1 MFLAVLAQQGG
12 IVGGVGQALAI
23 GIPLTEEGK
32 DKNLHIAKKI
42 SLKIAEAE
50 KDAVRISAIKEEM
63 NQLGKKLMQK
73 MIFIGQSS

>member
-32 DKNLHIAKKI
+32 DKNHHIANK
-42 SLKIAEAE
+42 
-50 KDAVRISAIKEEM
+50 
-63 NQLGKKLMQK
+63 N
-73 MIFIGQSS
+73 IFKNCRGRKRCC

>member
-32 DKNLHIAKKI
+32 DKNHHIAKKI

-50 KDAVRISAIKEEM
+50 KDAVRISVIKEEM
-63 NQLGKKLMQK
+63 NQLGKKT
-73 MIFIGQSS
+73 